1 MDRRDLGMGIVRQL
15 KDISGDAGQFVAGIL
30 SDDISKE
37 DQINFAL
44 RLVRLAEHIKQR
56 ADSTAGMVI
65 EGGVVDGGGSERP
78 ALSAGAVEPAD
89 HPGPAVDD

>member
-1 MDRRDLGMGIVRQL
+1 MSIARQL
-15 KDISGDAGQFVAGIL
+15 KDINNDAGAFVADVL
-30 SDDISKE
+30 SDDISRD
-37 DQINFAL
+37 DQIVFAL
-44 RLVRLAEHIKQR
+44 RLVRLAERIKQR

-65 EGGVVDGGGSERP
+65 EGGVVDVGGSGQP